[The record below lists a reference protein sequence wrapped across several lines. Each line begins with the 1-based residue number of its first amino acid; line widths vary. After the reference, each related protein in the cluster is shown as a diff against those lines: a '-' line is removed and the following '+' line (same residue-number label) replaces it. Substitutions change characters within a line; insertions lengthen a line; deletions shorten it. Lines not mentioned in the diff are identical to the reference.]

1 MKARSEVHGAVSI
14 VNAIASGKGSALGI
28 SLKVIAE
35 VEMKKGIETKIIS
48 QNTNDYSLVVS
59 IINEIINRYS
69 LPFSGAEITIHS
81 EIPVGKGLKSS
92 SAVGCAVALAA
103 CDSCGIE
110 INDQAILD
118 IVVQSSLDSGVSITG
133 ALDDSAACYFGGV
146 VLTDNLSRKIIKHV
160 EFNEDLNV
168 VLYVPDNESLTK
180 NVDANSLKLYSNI
193 VNHVFNMAI
202 NGSFLDAITLNGLI
216 YSTALN
222 YSFEPVRLAI
232 SHGALAAGLSGTGP
246 SVAILC
252 NDDSLDSIVS
262 SIEKLEGS
270 VIKTKVNN
278 EKAKVTVSQ

>member
-1 MKARSEVHGAVSI
+1 MKI
-14 VNAIASGKGSALGI
+14 VGS
-28 SLKVIAE
+28 V
-35 VEMKKGIETKIIS
+35 
-48 QNTNDYSLVVS
+48 
-59 IINEIINRYS
+59 
-69 LPFSGAEITIHS
+69 
-81 EIPVGKGLKSS
+81 
-92 SAVGCAVALAA
+92 
-103 CDSCGIE
+103 
-110 INDQAILD
+110 
-118 IVVQSSLDSGVSITG
+118 
-133 ALDDSAACYFGGV
+133 
-146 VLTDNLSRKIIKHV
+146 
-160 EFNEDLNV
+160 NEDLNV

-202 NGSFLDAITLNGLI
+202 NGSFLDAITINGLI

-278 EKAKVTVSQ
+278 KKAKGIISQ